1 MEYLLIIVLEFCGV
15 AFSMGQKISELNRK
29 TGDQE
34 TIGTILNTY
43 IRRDFVTIFLSGV
56 IIIMNIVFHY
66 IMEIYG
72 SGLALRVFGD
82 INTYKVFS
90 MAFAFFLGWGGQA
103 FFYRLLGKTEL
114 YLHKK
119 MDDTLN
125 K

>member
-1 MEYLLIIVLEFCGV
+1 MEYFLIIVLEFCGV
-15 AFSMGQKISELNRK
+15 AFSMGQKIAELNKK
-29 TGDQE
+29 TEEQD
-34 TIGTILNTY
+34 TIGAILHTY
-43 IRRDFVTIFLSGV
+43 VRRDFVTIFLSGI

-66 IMEIYG
+66 VMELYG
-72 SGLALRVFGD
+72 NGLALRVFGD
-82 INTYKVFS
+82 IATYKVFS

-119 MDDTLN
+119 VDDTL

>member
-1 MEYLLIIVLEFCGV
+1 MEYFLIIVLEFCGV
-15 AFSMGQKISELNRK
+15 AFSMGQKIAELNRK
-29 TGDQE
+29 TEASE
-34 TIGTILNTY
+34 TIPKIIGMY
-43 IRRDFVTIFLSGV
+43 VRMDFVTIFLSGI

-66 IMEIYG
+66 IMESYG
-72 SGLALRVFGD
+72 NGLALRVFGD

-114 YLHKK
+114 YLQKK
-119 MDDTLN
+119 VDDTL